1 MFTAFSKYFLVLS
14 SSLLLNTM
22 AYSLLVTEDSPDES
36 SRKSHCARTNSRNE
50 GSHDCNC
57 VSTDS
62 RNGNR
67 LYFGGFGGGIYSDD
81 SKMSQMGTALFSE
94 VTDGGPLAVE
104 ARGHAKKNGT
114 GFGGVQLGYEW
125 SKCVDQ
131 CSSWTIAPGAEI
143 EAYWLSRHIKGLL
156 VNSTDTDRLP
166 EHDFLDTFHM
176 NEGVYLANFLLS
188 LNNTWRLSPYVGAG
202 IGATRI
208 SLHDADS
215 KQIAPLEAGIN
226 HFNSRTHDSSWAF
239 AAQVKAGL
247 RFNICKYHFFGEY
260 RYLFVD
266 TSNYIFGS
274 TVYPTHAHTT
284 PWNVQIEDMQ
294 YSAFVF
300 GVQFD
305 LY

>member
-1 MFTAFSKYFLVLS
+1 MEGKMFTAFNKCFLALS
-14 SSLLLNTM
+14 STLLLNTM
-22 AYSLLVTEDSPDES
+22 AHSLLVTEDS
-36 SRKSHCARTNSRNE
+36 RNE
-50 GSHDCNC
+50 SVHQCNHAR
-57 VSTDS
+57 TDS
-62 RNGNR
+62 RNCNR

-81 SKMSQMGTALFSE
+81 SKMSQMGTALFPE
-94 VTDGGPLAVE
+94 DVGGPLAVE
-104 ARGHAKKNGT
+104 ARGHVKKNGT

-131 CSSWTIAPGAEI
+131 CSSWAIAPGAEM
-143 EAYWLSRHIKGLL
+143 EVYWLSRHIKGNLF
-156 VNSTDTDRLP
+156 NSTDTDRLP
-166 EHDFLDTFHM
+166 EHDFVDTFHM
-176 NEGVYLANFLLS
+176 NEGVYLANFILS

-202 IGATRI
+202 VGATRI

-226 HFNSRTHDSSWAF
+226 HFNSRTHDSSWTF

-247 RFNICKYHFFGEY
+247 RFNICKFHVFGEY

-300 GVQFD
+300 GIQFD